1 MNGSAGKNRS
11 DTKLPIDRQRFGVLT
26 PDDSGSLIA
35 VVRLDPEEAYVGV
48 SDLLKKVIDDSD
60 DESWRSICEKI
71 DYIYVNLDHVL
82 GPLGEGTDFGDRFRE
97 EVAKGKKL
105 LFKPNLVIPEH
116 IDPLTHG
123 ESSFKGVCTE
133 WPFMAALMR
142 WIHDNLEVSY
152 HQMAL
157 GETATLTSMYQGY
170 YNLHYET
177 ERTIT
182 TEALFEGR
190 SGDFYGGWGFYF
202 VRRYLAE
209 THPPDHE
216 DDPMNGYEESV
227 SGTYLPPGRAG
238 DKLMI
243 YDLNRVSDVKGKG
256 RAVPVPDGVNFT
268 DITLHKAV
276 VGGDPDDPEDVSD
289 YPGCVLI
296 NVPRL
301 KMHSTDLM
309 TNALKSLGLGLYPME
324 AAEDDD
330 LEDSRWKY
338 SFPFDQIPGMKTEVP
353 HLIWDH
359 QLDEETS
366 LPLRDHEGK
375 YIPLKT
381 GGMAASLADVIRA
394 TESQGV
400 FMLHIVDAIQAMN
413 ISHTGGGVKV
423 PEGLIF
429 ASLDP
434 VALDLAC
441 ARYCFKTVPMD
452 EATGIREEKSLQ
464 ADFLQKVPI
473 PRVEGAD
480 ITNSEGYDSP
490 LLRYGLYKYAG
501 SRGLGQER
509 YYVKGWDT
517 TGAVPLGSVEGHLG
531 WFEGGEF
538 RELMTSGFY
547 YNPGSIIWDLQRT
560 VLAYLEANDSLTG
573 SSYLRELLD
582 ALDENNDGR
591 LDYFERGKNNGRRT
605 QLRITAIGYHLQ
617 GVERYGFLRGPFISS
632 TSMKYGN
639 ENWNPQGHDFLRE
652 HLLIPPVALAYH
664 MSLSQ
669 IEESDPFFPG
679 MTWGRGKWP
688 SLQYASYLSTL
699 RSIYGSGAPSAVGI
713 SSMYGSAFQYADK
726 TLNQSKYTGDPG
738 IISDPEAADRYIK
751 AVRQGEEPLDFV
763 VYVPEGFGTL
773 AGEGVPNV
781 LETDDTGK
789 IFTARFD
796 KGKEVWQ

>member
-1 MNGSAGKNRS
+1 MNGSAGKHRS
-11 DTKLPIDRQRFGVLT
+11 DTRLPIDRQRLGVLT
-26 PDDSGSLIA
+26 PDDSGSLVS

-60 DESWRSICEKI
+60 DESWCSICEKI
-71 DYIYVNLDHVL
+71 DYIYANLDHVL
-82 GPLGEGTDFGDRFRE
+82 GPLGEGTDFGDRIGE

-157 GETATLTSMYQGY
+157 GETATLTSTYQGY

-177 ERTIT
+177 ERPIT
-182 TEALFEGR
+182 TEVLFEGR

-359 QLDEETS
+359 QLDEKTS

-441 ARYCFKTVPMD
+441 ARYCFKTVPMC
-452 EATGIREEKSLQ
+452 EATGIREGKSLQ

-480 ITNSEGYDSP
+480 ITNGEGYDSP

-509 YYVKGWDT
+509 YHVKGWDT
-517 TGAVPLGSVEGHLG
+517 TRAVPLGSVEGHLG
-531 WFEGGEF
+531 WFEEREF
-538 RELMTSGFY
+538 RELITSGFY

-617 GVERYGFLRGPFISS
+617 GVERYGFLRGPFVSS
-632 TSMKYGN
+632 TSIKYGN
-639 ENWNPQGHDFLRE
+639 EKWNTQGHDFLRE

-669 IEESDPFFPG
+669 VEESDLFFPG

-699 RSIYGSGAPSAVGI
+699 RSIYGSGVPSSVGI

-738 IISDPEAADRYIK
+738 IISDPEAADSYIQ
-751 AVRQGEEPLDFV
+751 AVRQGKEPLDFV

-773 AGEGVPNV
+773 DGEGVPNV
-781 LETDDTGK
+781 LETDDTSK
-789 IFTARFD
+789 MFTARFD